1 MSGSPSR
8 RLRGGPG
15 VVLLCLLLVL
25 FGAAC
30 SGSAASNVPPGT
42 RANSG
47 SSTKLSSKRTATP
60 APCSPV
66 ANAVDLV
73 KQSVVRIETFPDA
86 KGEAAAGTGFV
97 IDTDIVL
104 TNAHVVADTLQRG
117 VSRVITTFMNGRP
130 PIVGEVVATNDAQ
143 DLALI
148 QVDTGVIPPVVWGDD
163 RSLSKGT
170 PVAAIGYAL
179 DKQGP
184 PMIAYGTFQQT
195 YVDAPTGE
203 AYLLTDVQLQHGD
216 SGGPLLNQCGQVVGV
231 DTAKIR
237 GEDRAGLAIPEYFAQ
252 RWATQQLAQQ
262 K

>member
-1 MSGSPSR
+1 VADSR
-8 RLRGGPG
+8 WGRRFALG
-15 VVLLCLLLVL
+15 LSCFALLLPL
-25 FGAAC
+25 LAAC
-30 SGSAASNVPPGT
+30 SAGSGPSATPGT
-42 RANSG
+42 RAG
-47 SSTKLSSKRTATP
+47 TDPSTKLSSKRTPTP
-60 APCSPV
+60 SPCTPV
-66 ANAVDLV
+66 PDAVTRV
-73 KQSVVRIETFPDA
+73 EASVVRIETFPDA
-86 KGEAAAGTGFV
+86 SGQAAAGTGFV

-130 PIVGEVVATNDAQ
+130 PIEGQVVATNDAQ

-148 QVDTGVIPPVVWGDD
+148 QVNTGAIPPIVWGDD
-163 RSLSKGT
+163 RALSKGT

-203 AYLLTDVQLQHGD
+203 AYLLTDVALQHGD
-216 SGGPLLNQCGQVVGV
+216 SGGPLLNECGQVVGV

-237 GEDRAGLAIPEYFAQ
+237 NEDRAGLAIPEYFAQ

-262 K
+262 R